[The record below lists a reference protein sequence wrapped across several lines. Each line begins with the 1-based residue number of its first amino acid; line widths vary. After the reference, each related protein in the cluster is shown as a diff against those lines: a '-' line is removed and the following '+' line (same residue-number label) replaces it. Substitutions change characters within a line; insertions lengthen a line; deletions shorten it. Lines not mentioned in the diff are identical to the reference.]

1 MKIKIRN
8 KFKFIYA
15 IVIIIV
21 LITLVITLI
30 VTNIKNKSIDT
41 AIKETKVEENIALAN
56 ATLYNIKE
64 NISSRLND
72 WKLIL
77 VNKENYL
84 PDNYEVNL
92 KTINGNMKV
101 DERIYNDLK
110 NMLNDAKKEN
120 LDLLICSSYRSTSK
134 QKKLFNDKIKE
145 YKNKGYSDEEA
156 YKEASYWV
164 LIPGTSEHETGLSV
178 DIVSIDNQVL
188 DENQEKTKEQKWLME
203 NSYKYGFILRYPTN
217 KKDITGVNYEPWHY
231 RYVGKENALQIKKL
245 NVCLEEYIEIL
256 KESLNKTE

>member
-64 NISSRLND
+64 NINSRLND

>member
-64 NISSRLND
+64 NINSRLND

-231 RYVGKENALQIKKL
+231 RYVGKENELQIKKL

>member
-84 PDNYEVNL
+84 PDNYEVKL

>member
-64 NISSRLND
+64 NINSRLND

-101 DERIYNDLK
+101 DERIYNDF
-110 NMLNDAKKEN
+110 
-120 LDLLICSSYRSTSK
+120 
-134 QKKLFNDKIKE
+134 KL
-145 YKNKGYSDEEA
+145 
-156 YKEASYWV
+156 
-164 LIPGTSEHETGLSV
+164 
-178 DIVSIDNQVL
+178 
-188 DENQEKTKEQKWLME
+188 
-203 NSYKYGFILRYPTN
+203 
-217 KKDITGVNYEPWHY
+217 
-231 RYVGKENALQIKKL
+231 
-245 NVCLEEYIEIL
+245 
-256 KESLNKTE
+256 

>member
-1 MKIKIRN
+1 MKIKIKN

-15 IVIIIV
+15 IVIMIV

-64 NISSRLND
+64 NINSRLND

-84 PDNYEVNL
+84 PDNYEVKL

-256 KESLNKTE
+256 KSNYESI

>member
-64 NISSRLND
+64 NINSRLND

-188 DENQEKTKEQKWLME
+188 DENQEKTKEQLMKELLADPELLLME
-203 NSYKYGFILRYPTN
+203 G
-217 KKDITGVNYEPWHY
+217 
-231 RYVGKENALQIKKL
+231 
-245 NVCLEEYIEIL
+245 
-256 KESLNKTE
+256 

>member
-64 NISSRLND
+64 NINSRLND

-110 NMLNDAKKEN
+110 NMLNELLAK
-120 LDLLICSSYRSTSK
+120 LDRRLLELEK
-134 QKKLFNDKIKE
+134 HV
-145 YKNKGYSDEEA
+145 
-156 YKEASYWV
+156 ASEKYQ
-164 LIPGTSEHETGLSV
+164 
-178 DIVSIDNQVL
+178 DIL
-188 DENQEKTKEQKWLME
+188 
-203 NSYKYGFILRYPTN
+203 
-217 KKDITGVNYEPWHY
+217 
-231 RYVGKENALQIKKL
+231 
-245 NVCLEEYIEIL
+245 EIL
-256 KESLNKTE
+256 TDYLFS

>member
-1 MKIKIRN
+1 MRE
-8 KFKFIYA
+8 FI
-15 IVIIIV
+15 
-21 LITLVITLI
+21 
-30 VTNIKNKSIDT
+30 
-41 AIKETKVEENIALAN
+41 
-56 ATLYNIKE
+56 
-64 NISSRLND
+64 
-72 WKLIL
+72 
-77 VNKENYL
+77 
-84 PDNYEVNL
+84 
-92 KTINGNMKV
+92 TI
-101 DERIYNDLK
+101 
-110 NMLNDAKKEN
+110 
-120 LDLLICSSYRSTSK
+120 SSYRSTSK

>member
-64 NISSRLND
+64 NINSRLND

-110 NMLNDAKKEN
+110 NMLNDAKKED

>member
-64 NISSRLND
+64 NINSRLND

-188 DENQEKTKEQKWLME
+188 DENQEKTKEQKWLIE

-256 KESLNKTE
+256 KESLNKIE

>member
-15 IVIIIV
+15 SVIIIV

-41 AIKETKVEENIALAN
+41 AIKETKVEENITLAN

-64 NISSRLND
+64 NINSRLND

>member
-1 MKIKIRN
+1 MKIKIKN

-15 IVIIIV
+15 IVIMIV

-41 AIKETKVEENIALAN
+41 AIKETKVEENITLAN

-77 VNKENYL
+77 VNKKNYL
-84 PDNYEVNL
+84 PDNYEVKL

-203 NSYKYGFILRYPTN
+203 NSYKYGFILRYPTD

-256 KESLNKTE
+256 KSNYESI

>member
-41 AIKETKVEENIALAN
+41 AIKETKVEENITLAN

-64 NISSRLND
+64 NINSRLND

-188 DENQEKTKEQKWLME
+188 DENQENTKEQKWLME

-256 KESLNKTE
+256 KESLNKIE

>member
-1 MKIKIRN
+1 MKIKIQN
-8 KFKFIYA
+8 KFRFINF
-15 IVIIIV
+15 IVIAVV
-21 LITLVITLI
+21 LITLIITLI
-30 VTNIKNKSIDT
+30 VTAIKSKSVDT
-41 AIKETKVEENIALAN
+41 AIKETKIERNVILAN
-56 ATLYNIKE
+56 ATQYNIKE
-64 NISSRLND
+64 SIVSKLSAWRL
-72 WKLIL
+72 LL
-77 VNKENYL
+77 VNKNNYL
-84 PDNYEVNL
+84 PEDYKVEL
-92 KTINGNMKV
+92 KTIIGNMKV
-101 DERIYNDLK
+101 DKRVYNDLK
-110 NMLNDAKKEN
+110 QMLNDAKKEN
-120 LDLLICSSYRSTSK
+120 LNLLICSSYRSTDK
-134 QKKLFNDKIKE
+134 QKKLFNDKVKE
-145 YKNKGYSDEEA
+145 YKKKGYNDEDA
-156 YKEASYWV
+156 YREASYWV

>member
-1 MKIKIRN
+1 MKIKIKN

-21 LITLVITLI
+21 IITIVITLI

-84 PDNYEVNL
+84 PDNYEVKL

-188 DENQEKTKEQKWLME
+188 DENQEKTKEQKWLIE

-256 KESLNKTE
+256 KSNYESI

>member
-1 MKIKIRN
+1 MRIRIKN
-8 KFKFIYA
+8 KFKFVYV
-15 IVIIIV
+15 IVIFIA
-21 LITLVITLI
+21 LITIITTLI
-30 VTNIKNKSIDT
+30 ATAIKNKSIDT

-64 NISSRLND
+64 NINSRLND

-110 NMLNDAKKEN
+110 NMLNDAKKED